1 MPILNVLYA
10 DSPDLPLICLPLLA
24 YHPTQIMLGGLLA
37 PYYRDYI
44 RRKATWVFT
53 IRKKP

>member
-24 YHPTQIMLGGLLA
+24 YHPTQILLGGILA
-37 PYYRDYI
+37 PYYKNYI
-44 RRKATWVFT
+44 RRKSTYVF
-53 IRKKP
+53 PP